1 MKKELFKSTLI
12 YLKNN
17 YLWRHDKNYI
27 RVIFIITVCSGV
39 AFANCNSRHPWLAAS
54 FVKTWQFYVLTRCF
68 IGVYMSTPLE
78 EYLSSCN
85 GKPNAAMCSYVA
97 NLQQVAE
104 IGPEIAASIV
114 NELENQRSHL
124 KLVASENYCS
134 LNVQAAMGNLL
145 TDKYAEGYPEHRYYG
160 GCVNI
165 DAVEN
170 TAAREAE
177 KLFGAE
183 YAYVQPHSGADTNL
197 VAYWAILSAKV
208 ETPTLEELGVKSL
221 NDLTAEQFDML
232 RKRFGNQ
239 RLMGLDYSCGGHLTH
254 GYRMNVSARMFE
266 SHPYGVEED
275 TGLLDYDKIE
285 KQAME
290 VKPLILLAGYSA
302 YPRKINFKRFRDIAD
317 KCGAVL
323 MVDMAHFAGLV
334 AGKAFTDD
342 YDPVKWADIVTT
354 TTHKTL
360 RGPRGALILCKKEY
374 ADYVNK
380 GCPMV
385 LGGPLGHVMAA
396 KAIALKEANTPAYR
410 EYAGNVVKN
419 AQALAEACKS
429 LGMPLQT
436 GGTDNHL
443 MLADVT
449 VYGLTGKQA
458 EAALFNCGI
467 TANANALPY
476 DKNGA
481 WWTSGIRIGTP
492 GLTTLGFNTEDMKEV
507 ASIID
512 FVLKGTKPGLTKDG
526 KPAKGKI
533 NLDPKVQEEA
543 KKRVNKLL
551 SAHVLYPELDLDFL
565 KKEFVK

>member
-1 MKKELFKSTLI
+1 
-12 YLKNN
+12 
-17 YLWRHDKNYI
+17 
-27 RVIFIITVCSGV
+27 
-39 AFANCNSRHPWLAAS
+39 
-54 FVKTWQFYVLTRCF
+54 
-68 IGVYMSTPLE
+68 MSTPLE
-78 EYLSSCN
+78 NYLAATN
-85 GKPNAAMCSYVA
+85 GKPNAAMTAYVA
-97 NLQQVAE
+97 NLQQVAAV
-104 IGPEIAASIV
+104 GPDIAASIV

-170 TAAREAE
+170 VAAREAE
-177 KLFGAE
+177 ALFGAD

-197 VAYWAILSAKV
+197 VAYWAILSAKI

-221 NDLTAEQFDML
+221 NDLTDEQFDAL
-232 RKRFGNQ
+232 RKKFGNQ
-239 RLMGLDYSCGGHLTH
+239 KLMGLDYSCGGHLTH
-254 GYRMNVSARMFE
+254 GYKMNVSARMFE
-266 SHPYGVEED
+266 SHPYGVDRE
-275 TGLLDYDKIE
+275 TGLLDYDAIE

-290 VKPLILLAGYSA
+290 VRPLILLTGFSA
-302 YPRKINFKRFRDIAD
+302 YPRKINFRRFREIAD

-334 AGKAFTDD
+334 AGKVFEGDF
-342 YDPVKWADIVTT
+342 DPVKWADIVTT

-360 RGPRGALILCKKEY
+360 RGPRGAMILCKKEF

-385 LGGPLGHVMAA
+385 LGGPLGHIMAA
-396 KAIALKEANTPAYR
+396 KAIAFKEARTP
-410 EYAGNVVKN
+410 EYQAWARQVVKN
-419 AQALAEACKS
+419 AQSLAEGCKAH
-429 LGMPLQT
+429 GMPLQT

-443 MLADVT
+443 MLVDVT
-449 VYGLTGKQA
+449 GYGLTGKQA
-458 EAALFNCGI
+458 EAALFKCGV

-481 WWTSGIRIGTP
+481 WWTSGLRLGTP
-492 GLTTLGFNTEDMKEV
+492 GLTTLGMNENDMKEV
-507 ASIID
+507 ADIID
-512 FVLKGTKPGLTKDG
+512 FVLKNTKPGLTKEG

-533 NLDPKVQEEA
+533 EISDDAVAQA
-543 KKRVNKLL
+543 RSRVNKLL
-551 SAHVLYPELDLDFL
+551 GAHVLYPELDLAFL
-565 KKEFVK
+565 KKEFVKA

>member
-1 MKKELFKSTLI
+1 
-12 YLKNN
+12 
-17 YLWRHDKNYI
+17 
-27 RVIFIITVCSGV
+27 
-39 AFANCNSRHPWLAAS
+39 
-54 FVKTWQFYVLTRCF
+54 
-68 IGVYMSTPLE
+68 MSTPLE
-78 EYLSSCN
+78 NYLKEAGSSL
-85 GKPNAAMCSYVA
+85 NAAMTAYVA
-97 NLQQVAE
+97 NLQTVSQVA
-104 IGPEIAASIV
+104 PEIATDVV

-134 LNVQAAMGNLL
+134 LSTQLAMGNLL
-145 TDKYAEGYPEHRYYG
+145 TDKYAEGFPEHRYYG

-177 KLFGAE
+177 KLFGAD
-183 YAYVQPHSGADTNL
+183 YAYVQPHSGADANL
-197 VAYWAILSAKV
+197 VAYWAILSKTV
-208 ETPTLEELGVKSL
+208 EMPTLEELGVKSL
-221 NDLTAEQFDML
+221 AELSGEQFDML

-254 GYRMNVSARMFE
+254 GYKMNVSARMFE
-266 SHPYGVEED
+266 SHPYGVDEK
-275 TGLLDYDKIE
+275 TGLLDYDAIE

-290 VKPLILLAGYSA
+290 VKPLILLTGFSA
-302 YPRKINFKRFRDIAD
+302 YPRKINFKRFRQIAD

-334 AGKAFTDD
+334 AGKVFTGE
-342 YDPVKWADIVTT
+342 YNPVEWADVVTS

-360 RGPRGALILCKKEY
+360 RGPRGALILCKKEFT
-374 ADYVNK
+374 DYVNK

-396 KAIALKEANTPAYR
+396 KAVALKEANTQAYR
-410 EYAGNVVKN
+410 DYASNVVKN
-419 AQALAEACKS
+419 AQALAKS
-429 LGMPLQT
+429 CMDKGMILQT
-436 GGTDNHL
+436 GGTENHL
-443 MLADVT
+443 MLIDVT
-449 VYGLTGKQA
+449 TYGLTGKQA
-458 EAALFNCGI
+458 EAALFKCGV

-492 GLTTLGFNTEDMKEV
+492 GLTTLGMNEKDMEEV

-512 FVLKGTKPGLTKDG
+512 LVLKGTKPGLTKEG

-533 NLDPKVQEEA
+533 ELDPAVEADA
-543 KKRVNKLL
+543 KKRVQSLL
-551 SAHVLYPELDLDFL
+551 SAHVLYPELDLQFL

>member
-1 MKKELFKSTLI
+1 
-12 YLKNN
+12 
-17 YLWRHDKNYI
+17 
-27 RVIFIITVCSGV
+27 
-39 AFANCNSRHPWLAAS
+39 
-54 FVKTWQFYVLTRCF
+54 
-68 IGVYMSTPLE
+68 MSTPIE
-78 EYLSSCN
+78 DYLASCK
-85 GKPNAAMCSYVA
+85 GKPNPAMLAYVA
-97 NLQQVAE
+97 NLQQTATVA
-104 IGPEIAASIV
+104 PDIAASVV
-114 NELENQRSHL
+114 NELENQRRHL

-134 LNVQAAMGNLL
+134 LAVQLTMGNLL
-145 TDKYAEGYPEHRYYG
+145 TDKYAEGFPEHRYYG

-170 TAAREAE
+170 VAAREAE
-177 KLFGAE
+177 ALFGAD

-221 NDLTAEQFDML
+221 AELTDEQFDML

-239 RLMGLDYSCGGHLTH
+239 KLMGLDYSCGGHLTH

-266 SHPYGVEED
+266 SHPYGVDKE
-275 TGLLDYDKIE
+275 TGLLDYDAIE

-290 VKPLILLAGYSA
+290 VKPLILLTGYSA
-302 YPRKINFKRFRDIAD
+302 YPRKINFKRFREIAD

-334 AGKAFTDD
+334 AGKVFTGD

-360 RGPRGALILCKKEY
+360 RGPRGAMILCKEEFK
-374 ADYVNK
+374 DYVNK

-396 KAIALKEANTPAYR
+396 KAVAFKEARTPAYQQ
-410 EYAGNVVKN
+410 YAQNVVKN
-419 AQALAEACKS
+419 AQALAAECQK
-429 LGMPLQT
+429 LGMVLQT
-436 GGTDNHL
+436 GGTENHL
-443 MLADVT
+443 MLIDVT
-449 VYGLTGKQA
+449 TYGLTGKQA
-458 EAALFNCGI
+458 EAALFQCGV

-481 WWTSGIRIGTP
+481 WWTSGIRVGTP
-492 GLTTLGFNTEDMKEV
+492 GLTTLGMNENDMKEV

-512 FVLKGTKPGLTKDG
+512 FVLKGTKPGLTKEG

-533 NLDPKVQEEA
+533 DLDASVQEQTR
-543 KKRVNKLL
+543 KRVDTLL
-551 SAHVLYPELDLDFL
+551 KAHVLYPELDLDFL
-565 KKEFVK
+565 KKEFVKA

>member
-1 MKKELFKSTLI
+1 M
-12 YLKNN
+12 
-17 YLWRHDKNYI
+17 
-27 RVIFIITVCSGV
+27 
-39 AFANCNSRHPWLAAS
+39 A
-54 FVKTWQFYVLTRCF
+54 
-68 IGVYMSTPLE
+68 TPLE
-78 EYLSSCN
+78 NYLASCN
-85 GKPNAAMCSYVA
+85 GKPNAAMTAYVA
-97 NLQQVAE
+97 NLQTVSQVA
-104 IGPEIAASIV
+104 PEIAADV
-114 NELENQRSHL
+114 VKELENQRSHL

-134 LNVQAAMGNLL
+134 LSTQLAMGNLL
-145 TDKYAEGYPEHRYYG
+145 TDKYAEGFPEHRYYG

-177 KLFGAE
+177 ALFGAD
-183 YAYVQPHSGADTNL
+183 YAYVQPHSGADANL
-197 VAYWAILSAKV
+197 VAYWAILSKTV

-221 NDLTAEQFDML
+221 AELNGQQFDML

-239 RLMGLDYSCGGHLTH
+239 KLMGLDYSCGGHLTH
-254 GYRMNVSARMFE
+254 GYKMNVSARMFE
-266 SHPYGVEED
+266 SHPYGVDEK
-275 TGLLDYDKIE
+275 TGLLDYDAIE

-290 VKPLILLAGYSA
+290 VKPLILLTGFSA
-302 YPRKINFKRFRDIAD
+302 YPRKINFRRFRDIAD

-334 AGKAFTDD
+334 AGKVFTDD
-342 YDPVKWADIVTT
+342 YDPVKWADVVTT

-360 RGPRGALILCKKEY
+360 RGPRGAMILCKKEFT
-374 ADYVNK
+374 DYVNK

-396 KAIALKEANTPAYR
+396 KAVAFKEARTPAYQM
-410 EYAGNVVKN
+410 YAQNVVKN
-419 AQALAEACKS
+419 AQALAKS
-429 LGMPLQT
+429 CQEKGMILQT
-436 GGTDNHL
+436 GGTENHL
-443 MLADVT
+443 MLIDVT
-449 VYGLTGKQA
+449 TYGLTGKQA
-458 EAALFNCGI
+458 EAALFKCGI

-492 GLTTLGFNTEDMKEV
+492 GLTTLGMNEKDMQEV

-512 FVLKGTKPGLTKDG
+512 EVLKGTKPGLTKEG

-533 NLDPKVQEEA
+533 ELDGKVEEEA
-543 KKRVNKLL
+543 KKRVNALL
-551 SAHVLYPELDLDFL
+551 SSHVLYPELDLDFL

>member
-1 MKKELFKSTLI
+1 MI
-12 YLKNN
+12 
-17 YLWRHDKNYI
+17 
-27 RVIFIITVCSGV
+27 
-39 AFANCNSRHPWLAAS
+39 A
-54 FVKTWQFYVLTRCF
+54 
-68 IGVYMSTPLE
+68 
-78 EYLSSCN
+78 
-85 GKPNAAMCSYVA
+85 YVA
-97 NLQQVAE
+97 NLQQVAAV
-104 IGPEIAASIV
+104 GPDIAASIV

-197 VAYWAILSAKV
+197 VAYWAILSKKI

-221 NDLTAEQFDML
+221 AELTDEQFDML

-239 RLMGLDYSCGGHLTH
+239 KLMGLDYSCGGHLTH

-266 SHPYGVEED
+266 SHPYGVDKE
-275 TGLLDYDKIE
+275 TGLLDYDAIE

-290 VKPLILLAGYSA
+290 VKPLILLTGFSA
-302 YPRKINFKRFRDIAD
+302 YPRKINFRRFREIAD

-334 AGKAFTDD
+334 AGKVLTDD
-342 YDPVKWADIVTT
+342 YDPVKWADVVTT

-360 RGPRGALILCKKEY
+360 RGPRGAIILCKKEF

-396 KAIALKEANTPAYR
+396 KAIAFKEANTPAYQ
-410 EYAGNVVKN
+410 EWAHNVVKN
-419 AQALAEACKS
+419 AQTLAAECMR
-429 LGMPLQT
+429 LGMKLQT
-436 GGTDNHL
+436 GGTENHL
-443 MLADVT
+443 MLIDVT
-449 VYGLTGKQA
+449 TYGLTGKQA
-458 EAALFNCGI
+458 EAALFKCGV

-481 WWTSGIRIGTP
+481 WWTSGIRVGTP
-492 GLTTLGFNTEDMKEV
+492 GLTTLGMDENDMKEV
-507 ASIID
+507 AAIID
-512 FVLKGTKPGLTKDG
+512 LVLKGTKPGLTKEG

-533 NLDPKVQEEA
+533 DLNPETEA
-543 KKRVNKLL
+543 QARKRVQALL
-551 SAHVLYPELDLDFL
+551 DAHVLYPELDLDFL

>member
-1 MKKELFKSTLI
+1 MI
-12 YLKNN
+12 
-17 YLWRHDKNYI
+17 
-27 RVIFIITVCSGV
+27 
-39 AFANCNSRHPWLAAS
+39 
-54 FVKTWQFYVLTRCF
+54 
-68 IGVYMSTPLE
+68 
-78 EYLSSCN
+78 
-85 GKPNAAMCSYVA
+85 SYVA
-97 NLQQVAE
+97 NLQQVKE
-104 IGPEIAASIV
+104 IAPEIAASVV
-114 NELENQRSHL
+114 NELENQRRHL

-145 TDKYAEGYPEHRYYG
+145 TDKYAEGFPEHRYYG

-170 TAAREAE
+170 AAAREAE
-177 KLFGAE
+177 KLFGAD

-221 NDLTAEQFDML
+221 QDLTDEQFDSL
-232 RKRFGNQ
+232 RKKFGSQ

-266 SHPYGVEED
+266 SHPYGVDKE
-275 TGLLDYDKIE
+275 TGLLDYDAIE

-290 VKPLILLAGYSA
+290 VKPLILLTGFSA
-302 YPRKINFKRFRDIAD
+302 YPRRINFKRFREIAD

-334 AGKAFTDD
+334 AGKVFTGD
-342 YDPVKWADIVTT
+342 YDPVKWADFVTT

-360 RGPRGALILCKKEY
+360 RGPRGALILCKEQY
-374 ADYVNK
+374 RDYVNK

-396 KAIALKEANTPAYR
+396 KAVALKEANTKAFQD
-410 EYAGNVVKN
+410 YAHNVVKN
-419 AQALAEACKS
+419 AASLADECMA
-429 LGMPLQT
+429 LGMKLQT
-436 GGTDNHL
+436 GGTENHL
-443 MLADVT
+443 MLIDVT
-449 VYGLTGKQA
+449 TYGLTGKQA
-458 EAALFNCGI
+458 EAALFQCGV

-481 WWTSGIRIGTP
+481 WWTSGIRVGTP
-492 GLTTLGFNTEDMKEV
+492 GLTTLGMNAADMKEV
-507 ASIID
+507 AAIID
-512 FVLKGTKPGLTKDG
+512 LVLKGTKPGLAKDG

-533 NLDPKVQEEA
+533 VLDPAVESEA
-543 KKRVNKLL
+543 KNRVQKLL
-551 SAHVLYPELDLDFL
+551 SSHVLYPELDLDFL
-565 KKEFVK
+565 KKEFVGA

>member
-1 MKKELFKSTLI
+1 
-12 YLKNN
+12 
-17 YLWRHDKNYI
+17 
-27 RVIFIITVCSGV
+27 
-39 AFANCNSRHPWLAAS
+39 
-54 FVKTWQFYVLTRCF
+54 
-68 IGVYMSTPLE
+68 MSTPIQN
-78 EYLSSCN
+78 YLAACGN
-85 GKPNAAMCSYVA
+85 NPNPAMISYVA
-97 NLQQVAE
+97 NLQQVKAVQ
-104 IGPEIAASIV
+104 PEIAASVV
-114 NELENQRSHL
+114 NELENQRRHL

-145 TDKYAEGYPEHRYYG
+145 TDKYAEGFPEHRYYG

-177 KLFGAE
+177 KLFGAD

-221 NDLTAEQFDML
+221 AELTDEQFDML

-239 RLMGLDYSCGGHLTH
+239 KLMGLDYSCGGHLTH

-266 SHPYGVEED
+266 SHPYGVDKE
-275 TGLLDYDKIE
+275 TGLLDYDAIE

-290 VKPLILLAGYSA
+290 VKPLILLTGFSA
-302 YPRKINFKRFRDIAD
+302 YPRRIDFKRFRSIAD

-334 AGKAFTDD
+334 AGKVLTGD

-360 RGPRGALILCKKEY
+360 RGPRGAMILCKEEFR
-374 ADYVNK
+374 DYVNK

-396 KAIALKEANTPAYR
+396 KAVALREANSPAFQ
-410 EYAGNVVKN
+410 EYAHNVVKN
-419 AQALAEACKS
+419 AQALANECMA
-429 LGMPLQT
+429 LGMKLQT
-436 GGTDNHL
+436 GGTENHL
-443 MLADVT
+443 MLIDVT
-449 VYGLTGKQA
+449 TYGLTGKQA
-458 EAALFNCGI
+458 EAALFKCGV

-481 WWTSGIRIGTP
+481 WWTSGIRVGTP
-492 GLTTLGFNTEDMKEV
+492 GLTTLGMNESDMKEV
-507 ASIID
+507 AHIID
-512 FVLKGTKPGLTKDG
+512 LVLKGTKPGLTKEG

-533 NLDPKVQEEA
+533 DLDEATEKQAKERVQ
-543 KKRVNKLL
+543 KLL
-551 SAHVLYPELDLDFL
+551 GEHVLYPELDLDFL
-565 KKEFVK
+565 KKEFVNA

>member
-1 MKKELFKSTLI
+1 MI
-12 YLKNN
+12 
-17 YLWRHDKNYI
+17 
-27 RVIFIITVCSGV
+27 
-39 AFANCNSRHPWLAAS
+39 A
-54 FVKTWQFYVLTRCF
+54 
-68 IGVYMSTPLE
+68 
-78 EYLSSCN
+78 
-85 GKPNAAMCSYVA
+85 YVA
-97 NLQQVAE
+97 NLQQVAAV
-104 IGPEIAASIV
+104 GPDIAASIV

-197 VAYWAILSAKV
+197 VAYWAILSKKI

-221 NDLTAEQFDML
+221 AELTDEQFDML

-239 RLMGLDYSCGGHLTH
+239 KLMGLDYSCGGHLTH

-266 SHPYGVEED
+266 SHPYGVDKE
-275 TGLLDYDKIE
+275 TGLLDYDAIE

-290 VKPLILLAGYSA
+290 VKPLILLTGFSA
-302 YPRKINFKRFRDIAD
+302 YPRKINFRRFREIAD

-334 AGKAFTDD
+334 AGKVFTDD
-342 YDPVKWADIVTT
+342 YDPVKWADVVTT

-360 RGPRGALILCKKEY
+360 RGPRGAIILCKKEF

-396 KAIALKEANTPAYR
+396 KAIAFKEANTPAYQ
-410 EYAGNVVKN
+410 EWAHNVVKN
-419 AQALAEACKS
+419 AQTLAAECMR
-429 LGMPLQT
+429 LGMKLQT
-436 GGTDNHL
+436 GGTENHL
-443 MLADVT
+443 MLIDVT
-449 VYGLTGKQA
+449 TYGLTGKQA
-458 EAALFNCGI
+458 EAALFKCGV

-481 WWTSGIRIGTP
+481 WWTSGIRVGTP
-492 GLTTLGFNTEDMKEV
+492 GLTTLGMDENDMKEV
-507 ASIID
+507 AAIID
-512 FVLKGTKPGLTKDG
+512 LVLKGTKPGLTKEG

-533 NLDPKVQEEA
+533 DLNPETEA
-543 KKRVNKLL
+543 QARKRVQALL
-551 SAHVLYPELDLDFL
+551 DAHVLYPELDLDFL

>member
-1 MKKELFKSTLI
+1 
-12 YLKNN
+12 
-17 YLWRHDKNYI
+17 
-27 RVIFIITVCSGV
+27 
-39 AFANCNSRHPWLAAS
+39 
-54 FVKTWQFYVLTRCF
+54 
-68 IGVYMSTPLE
+68 MSTPIE
-78 EYLSSCN
+78 NYLAACGN
-85 GKPNAAMCSYVA
+85 KPNPAMISHVA
-97 NLQQVAE
+97 NLQQVAAV
-104 IGPEIAASIV
+104 GPDIATSIV

-177 KLFGAE
+177 ALFGAD

-197 VAYWAILSAKV
+197 VAYWAILSKTI

-221 NDLTAEQFDML
+221 AELTDEQFDML
-232 RKRFGNQ
+232 RKKFGNQ

-266 SHPYGVEED
+266 SHPYGVDKE
-275 TGLLDYDKIE
+275 TGLLDYDAIE

-290 VKPLILLAGYSA
+290 VKPLILLTGFSA
-302 YPRKINFKRFRDIAD
+302 YPRKINFRRFREIAD

-334 AGKAFTDD
+334 AGKVLTDD
-342 YDPVKWADIVTT
+342 YDPVKWADVVTT

-360 RGPRGALILCKKEY
+360 RGPRGAMILCKKEF

-385 LGGPLGHVMAA
+385 LGGPLGHIMAA
-396 KAIALKEANTPAYR
+396 KAIAFKEARTEAYR
-410 EYAGNVVKN
+410 NYAQNVVKN
-419 AQALAEACKS
+419 AQILADECMK
-429 LGMPLQT
+429 LGMTLQT

-443 MLADVT
+443 MLIDVT
-449 VYGLTGKQA
+449 TYGLTGKQA
-458 EAALFNCGI
+458 EAALFKCGI

-481 WWTSGIRIGTP
+481 WWTSGIRVGTP
-492 GLTTLGFNTEDMKEV
+492 GLTTLGMNGDDMKEV
-507 ASIID
+507 ASLID
-512 FVLKGTKPGLTKDG
+512 FVLKGTKPGLTKEG

-533 NLDPKVQEEA
+533 VLDEKTESEA
-543 KKRVNKLL
+543 KSRVQKLL
-551 SAHVLYPELDLDFL
+551 KAHMLYPELDLDFL

>member
-1 MKKELFKSTLI
+1 
-12 YLKNN
+12 
-17 YLWRHDKNYI
+17 
-27 RVIFIITVCSGV
+27 
-39 AFANCNSRHPWLAAS
+39 
-54 FVKTWQFYVLTRCF
+54 
-68 IGVYMSTPLE
+68 MSTPLE
-78 EYLSSCN
+78 EYLTLCG
-85 GKPNAAMCSYVA
+85 GKPNASMCAYVA
-97 NLQQVAE
+97 NLQQVASVDSK
-104 IGPEIAASIV
+104 IAASIV

-134 LNVQAAMGNLL
+134 LAVQAAMGNLL

-170 TAAREAE
+170 NAAREAE
-177 KLFGAE
+177 KLFGAD

-221 NDLTAEQFDML
+221 AELKDGQFDML

-266 SHPYGVEED
+266 SHPYGVDEK

-285 KQAME
+285 HQAME

-302 YPRKINFKRFRDIAD
+302 YPRAINFRRFREIAD

-334 AGKAFTDD
+334 AGKVFTDD
-342 YDPVKWADIVTT
+342 FDPVKWADIVTT

-360 RGPRGALILCKKEY
+360 RGPRGAMILCKKEY

-396 KAIALKEANTPAYR
+396 KAIAFKEANTASYR
-410 EYAGNVVKN
+410 EYAQNVVKN
-419 AQALAEACKS
+419 AKALSEACKS
-429 LGMPLQT
+429 LGFPVQT

-443 MLADVT
+443 MLLDVT

-458 EAALFNCGI
+458 EAALFACGV
-467 TANANALPY
+467 TVNANALPY

-492 GLTTLGFNTEDMKEV
+492 ALTTLGFVEDEMKEV

-512 FVLKGTKPGLTKDG
+512 LVLKGTKPGLTKDG

-533 NLDPKVQEEA
+533 ELDPQVQKEA
-543 KKRVNKLL
+543 KKRVSALL
-551 SAHVLYPELDLDFL
+551 SSHVLYPELDLDFL
-565 KKEFVK
+565 KKQFAE

>member
-1 MKKELFKSTLI
+1 M
-12 YLKNN
+12 Y
-17 YLWRHDKNYI
+17 
-27 RVIFIITVCSGV
+27 
-39 AFANCNSRHPWLAAS
+39 
-54 FVKTWQFYVLTRCF
+54 
-68 IGVYMSTPLE
+68 TPLE
-78 EYLSSCN
+78 EYLTLCG
-85 GKPNAAMCSYVA
+85 GKPNASMCAYVA
-97 NLQQVAE
+97 NLQQVASVDSK
-104 IGPEIAASIV
+104 IAASIV

-134 LNVQAAMGNLL
+134 LAVQAAMGNLL

-177 KLFGAE
+177 KLFGAD

-221 NDLTAEQFDML
+221 AELKDEQFDML

-266 SHPYGVEED
+266 SHPYGVDEK

-285 KQAME
+285 RQAME

-302 YPRKINFKRFRDIAD
+302 YPRAINFRRFREIAD

-334 AGKAFTDD
+334 AGKVFTDD
-342 YDPVKWADIVTT
+342 FDPVKWADIVTT

-360 RGPRGALILCKKEY
+360 RGPRGAMILCKKEY

-396 KAIALKEANTPAYR
+396 KAIAFKEANTASYR
-410 EYAGNVVKN
+410 EYAQNVVKN
-419 AQALAEACKS
+419 AKALSEACKS
-429 LGMPLQT
+429 LGFPVQT

-443 MLADVT
+443 MLLDVT

-458 EAALFNCGI
+458 EAALFACGV
-467 TANANALPY
+467 TVNANALPY

-492 GLTTLGFNTEDMKEV
+492 ALTTLGFVEDEMKEV

-512 FVLKGTKPGLTKDG
+512 LVLKGTKPGLTKDG

-533 NLDPKVQEEA
+533 ELDPQVQKEA
-543 KKRVNKLL
+543 KKRVSALL
-551 SAHVLYPELDLDFL
+551 SSHVLYPELDLDFL
-565 KKEFVK
+565 KKQFAE

>member
-1 MKKELFKSTLI
+1 
-12 YLKNN
+12 
-17 YLWRHDKNYI
+17 
-27 RVIFIITVCSGV
+27 
-39 AFANCNSRHPWLAAS
+39 
-54 FVKTWQFYVLTRCF
+54 
-68 IGVYMSTPLE
+68 MSTPLE
-78 EYLSSCN
+78 DYVKECN
-85 GKPNAAMCSYVA
+85 GNLNPAMTAYVA
-97 NLQQVAE
+97 NLQMVSNVA
-104 IGPEIAASIV
+104 PDIAADIV
-114 NELENQRSHL
+114 KELENQRNHL

-134 LNVQAAMGNLL
+134 LSTQLAMGNLL

-170 TAAREAE
+170 TAAHEAE
-177 KLFGAE
+177 ELFGAD
-183 YAYVQPHSGADTNL
+183 YAYVQPHSGADANL
-197 VAYWAILSAKV
+197 VAYWAILSKTV

-221 NDLTAEQFDML
+221 NDLNAEQFDAL
-232 RKRFGNQ
+232 RKKFGNQ

-254 GYRMNVSARMFE
+254 GYKMNVSARMFE
-266 SHPYGVEED
+266 SHPYGVDRE
-275 TGLLDYDKIE
+275 TGLLDYDAIE

-290 VKPLILLAGYSA
+290 VKPLILLAGFSA
-302 YPRKINFKRFRDIAD
+302 YPRKINFRRFREIAD

-334 AGKAFTDD
+334 AGKVLTDD
-342 YDPVKWADIVTT
+342 YDPVKWADIVTS

-360 RGPRGALILCKKEY
+360 RGPRGALILCKKEF

-396 KAIALKEANTPAYR
+396 KAVALKEARTKSYQ
-410 EYAGNVVKN
+410 EYAQNVVKN
-419 AQALAEACKS
+419 AQVLAESCKS
-429 LGMPLQT
+429 YGMPLQT
-436 GGTDNHL
+436 GGTENHL
-443 MLADVT
+443 MLVDVT

-458 EAALFNCGI
+458 EAALFACGV

-492 GLTTLGFNTEDMKEV
+492 GLTTLGMDTEDMKEV

-512 FVLKGTKPGLTKDG
+512 FVLRGTKPGITKDG
-526 KPAKGKI
+526 KKAKGKI
-533 NLDPKVQEEA
+533 ELDPEVEVKA
-543 KKRVNKLL
+543 KERVKALL
-551 SAHVLYPELDLDFL
+551 SKHVLYPELDLEFL

>member
-1 MKKELFKSTLI
+1 
-12 YLKNN
+12 
-17 YLWRHDKNYI
+17 
-27 RVIFIITVCSGV
+27 
-39 AFANCNSRHPWLAAS
+39 
-54 FVKTWQFYVLTRCF
+54 
-68 IGVYMSTPLE
+68 MSTPIE
-78 EYLSSCN
+78 NYLAACGN
-85 GKPNAAMCSYVA
+85 KPNPAMIAYVA
-97 NLQQVAE
+97 NLQQVAAV
-104 IGPEIAASIV
+104 GPDIATSIV

-177 KLFGAE
+177 ALFGAD

-197 VAYWAILSAKV
+197 VAYWAILSKTI

-221 NDLTAEQFDML
+221 AELTDEQFDML
-232 RKRFGNQ
+232 RKKFGNQ

-266 SHPYGVEED
+266 SHPYGVDKE
-275 TGLLDYDKIE
+275 TGLLDYDAIE

-290 VKPLILLAGYSA
+290 VKPLILLTGFSA
-302 YPRKINFKRFRDIAD
+302 YPRKINFRRFREIAD

-334 AGKAFTDD
+334 AGKVLTDD
-342 YDPVKWADIVTT
+342 YDPVKWADVVTT

-360 RGPRGALILCKKEY
+360 RGPRGAMILCKKEF

-385 LGGPLGHVMAA
+385 LGGPLGHIMAA
-396 KAIALKEANTPAYR
+396 KAIAFKEARTEAYR
-410 EYAGNVVKN
+410 NYAQNVVKN
-419 AQALAEACKS
+419 AQILADECMK
-429 LGMPLQT
+429 LGMTLQT

-443 MLADVT
+443 MLIDVT
-449 VYGLTGKQA
+449 TYGLTGKQA
-458 EAALFNCGI
+458 EAALFKCGI

-481 WWTSGIRIGTP
+481 WWTSGIRVGTP
-492 GLTTLGFNTEDMKEV
+492 GLTTLGMNGDDMKEV
-507 ASIID
+507 ASLID
-512 FVLKGTKPGLTKDG
+512 FVLKGTKPGLTKEG

-533 NLDPKVQEEA
+533 VLDEKTESEA
-543 KKRVNKLL
+543 KSRVQKLL
-551 SAHVLYPELDLDFL
+551 KAHMLYPELDLDFL

>member
-1 MKKELFKSTLI
+1 
-12 YLKNN
+12 
-17 YLWRHDKNYI
+17 
-27 RVIFIITVCSGV
+27 
-39 AFANCNSRHPWLAAS
+39 
-54 FVKTWQFYVLTRCF
+54 
-68 IGVYMSTPLE
+68 MSTPIE
-78 EYLSSCN
+78 NYLAACGN
-85 GKPNAAMCSYVA
+85 KPNPAMIAYVA
-97 NLQQVAE
+97 NLQQVAAV
-104 IGPEIAASIV
+104 GPDIATSIV

-177 KLFGAE
+177 ALFGAE

-197 VAYWAILSAKV
+197 VAYWAILSKKI

-221 NDLTAEQFDML
+221 AELTDEQFDML
-232 RKRFGNQ
+232 RKKFGNQ

-266 SHPYGVEED
+266 SHPYGVDKE
-275 TGLLDYDKIE
+275 TGLLDYDAIE

-290 VKPLILLAGYSA
+290 VKPLILLTGFSA
-302 YPRKINFKRFRDIAD
+302 YPRKINFRRFREIAD

-334 AGKAFTDD
+334 AGKVLTDD
-342 YDPVKWADIVTT
+342 YDPVKWADVVTT

-360 RGPRGALILCKKEY
+360 RGPRGAMILCKKEF

-385 LGGPLGHVMAA
+385 LGGPLGHIMAA
-396 KAIALKEANTPAYR
+396 KAIAFKEARTEAYR
-410 EYAGNVVKN
+410 NYAQNVVKN
-419 AQALAEACKS
+419 AQILADECMK
-429 LGMPLQT
+429 LGMTLQT

-443 MLADVT
+443 MLIDVT
-449 VYGLTGKQA
+449 TYGLTGKQA
-458 EAALFNCGI
+458 EAALFKCGI

-481 WWTSGIRIGTP
+481 WWTSGIRVGTP
-492 GLTTLGFNTEDMKEV
+492 GLTTLGMNGDDMKEV
-507 ASIID
+507 ASLID
-512 FVLKGTKPGLTKDG
+512 FVLKGTKPGLTKEG

-533 NLDPKVQEEA
+533 VLDEKTESEA
-543 KKRVNKLL
+543 KSRVQKLL
-551 SAHVLYPELDLDFL
+551 KAHMLYPELDLDFL